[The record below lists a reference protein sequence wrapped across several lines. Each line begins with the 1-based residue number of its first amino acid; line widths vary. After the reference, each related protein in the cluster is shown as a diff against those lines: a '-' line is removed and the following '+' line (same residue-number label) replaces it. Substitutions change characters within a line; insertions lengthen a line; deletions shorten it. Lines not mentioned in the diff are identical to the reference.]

1 MQSAN
6 QHIIYTIGHSTHSF
20 DEFLAMLNAYEIKVL
35 ADIRRLPGSRKFP
48 QFDKENLEKT
58 LPKNGIA
65 YIHLLGLGGRRKVN
79 KNSRNTR
86 WKNDSFRSYADYM
99 ETDSFKNAIEELE
112 AIALQKTIA
121 YMCAEAVYW
130 RCHRSMVSD
139 YLKAKGWNVIHIFS
153 ANKTEAH
160 RYTSPS
166 RIVNNEVCYYND
178 CLF

>member
-1 MQSAN
+1 MQPTN

-20 DEFLAMLNAYEIKVL
+20 DEFLSMLNAYEIKVL
-35 ADIRRLPGSRKFP
+35 ADIRSLPGSRKFP
-48 QFDKENLEKT
+48 QFDKEDLEKT
-58 LPKNGIA
+58 LPENGIA

-99 ETDSFKNAIEELE
+99 ETDLFKNAIEELE
-112 AIALQKTIA
+112 AIALQKTTA

-139 YLKAKGWNVIHIFS
+139 YLKNKGWDVIHIFS
-153 ANKTEAH
+153 EMKTEEH
-160 RYTSPS
+160 RYTSPA
-166 RIVNNEVCYYND
+166 RIVNDKVCYFND
-178 CLF
+178 ELF

>member
-1 MQSAN
+1 MVEVN
-6 QHIIYTIGHSTHSF
+6 FKTIYTIGHSIRSF
-20 DEFLAMLNAYEIKVL
+20 DAFLALLKSYKIEVL
-35 ADIRRLPGSRKFP
+35 ADIRSLPGSRKFP

-58 LPKNGIA
+58 LPENGIA

-99 ETDSFKNAIEELE
+99 ETDLFKNAIEELE
-112 AIALQKTIA
+112 AIALQKTTA

-130 RCHRSMVSD
+130 HCHRSMVSD
-139 YLKAKGWNVIHIFS
+139 YLKSKGWDVIHIFS
-153 ANKTEAH
+153 ENKTEAH
-160 RYTSPS
+160 RYTSSS

-178 CLF
+178 SLF

>member
-6 QHIIYTIGHSTHSF
+6 QHTIYTIGHSTHSF
-20 DEFLAMLNAYEIKVL
+20 DTFLTMLNAYEIKVL
-35 ADIRRLPGSRKFP
+35 ADIRGLPGSNKFP
-48 QFDKENLEKT
+48 QFNKENLEKT
-58 LPKNGIA
+58 LPENGIR
-65 YIHLLGLGGRRKVN
+65 YIHLEGLGGRRKVN
-79 KNSRNTR
+79 KNSKNTR

-112 AIALQKTIA
+112 AIAMQNTTA

-153 ANKTEAH
+153 ENKTEEH
-160 RYTSPS
+160 RYTSPA
-166 RIVNNEVCYYND
+166 RIVNDEVCYYD
-178 CLF
+178 SLL